1 MQSKYRRLGL
11 LAVERLRTKKIAFN
25 IYSRSSA
32 RSSRERTEPL
42 YVLDEEGGVG
52 GKFIY
57 SQRHKRGGICNRML
71 ASMQHGIRKIPV
83 CGGAEE
89 FVFI

>member
-11 LAVERLRTKKIAFN
+11 LAVERLRTKKIARN

-52 GKFIY
+52 GKFI
-57 SQRHKRGGICNRML
+57 
-71 ASMQHGIRKIPV
+71 
-83 CGGAEE
+83 
-89 FVFI
+89 